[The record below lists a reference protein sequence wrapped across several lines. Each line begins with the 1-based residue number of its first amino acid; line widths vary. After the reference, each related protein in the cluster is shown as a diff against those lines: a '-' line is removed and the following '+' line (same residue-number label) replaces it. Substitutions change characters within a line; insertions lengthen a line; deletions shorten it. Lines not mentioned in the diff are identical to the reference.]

1 MENDKKYKLH
11 TPDGVHDF
19 LLDECFLK
27 KNIEWNLRTRFR
39 NAMYQEIETPSI
51 EYLDVF
57 TSGDS
62 ALPQEMM
69 YKFSDDHGRMLCLRP
84 DLTVPTARFYATK
97 LRDAKLP
104 VKLFYI
110 GNVFRSNEAGGGR
123 TKEFTQAGIE
133 YIGTTEPSADA
144 EVISQAIM
152 SVKESGIDE
161 FQIDLGHVDFFR
173 GVIEEAGIDE
183 NSAEQIRLLVD
194 EKNFAELELL
204 IAEKDIPDNLKELLT
219 KIPTLFGEDDILDSA
234 GRLCNNKRSLDA
246 LANIREVMDILEQRG
261 LKEYITID
269 LGLTSSLKYYTGTI
283 FKGFIKG
290 LGFPILSG
298 GRYDRLLCTFGTQEP
313 AVGFCLG
320 VNMLMQAVLR
330 KENSGEKVHDEY
342 LNVALSKGRLAECAI
357 VLFEKAGIHAE
368 ELKTDTRKLII
379 TDEEN
384 KIRFFLV
391 KPSDVPTYVE
401 YGAADIGIVGRDT
414 ILEENRNLY
423 QIRTLDFGKCRMCV
437 CGRPEL
443 AGKLDSMPN
452 KRVATKYPSI
462 TKDYYEKVKKESV
475 EIIKLNGSV
484 ELAPLVGL
492 SDVIVDIVESG
503 RTLREN
509 GLDVLETVADL
520 SARIIVNKVS
530 MKTQRERIKSILL

>member
-1 MENDKKYKLH
+1 M
-11 TPDGVHDF
+11 
-19 LLDECFLK
+19 
-27 KNIEWNLRTRFR
+27 
-39 NAMYQEIETPSI
+39 S
-51 EYLDVF
+51 
-57 TSGDS
+57 
-62 ALPQEMM
+62 QEMM
-69 YKFSDDHGRMLCLRP
+69 FKFSDDRGRMLCLRP
-84 DLTVPTARFYATK
+84 DLTIPTARFYSTK
-97 LRDAKLP
+97 LKDAELP

-133 YIGTTEPSADA
+133 YIGSKSATADA
-144 EVISQAIM
+144 EVIAQAIM
-152 SVKESGIDE
+152 CVKESGIDD
-161 FQIDLGHVDFFR
+161 FQIDLGNVDFFR
-173 GVIEEAGIDE
+173 GVVEEAGIDDVA
-183 NSAEQIRLLVD
+183 AEQIRLLVD
-194 EKNFAELELL
+194 EKNFAELEIFIKDKNIPENIKQLL
-204 IAEKDIPDNLKELLT
+204 AQIPS
-219 KIPTLFGEDDILDSA
+219 LFGEDDILDKA
-234 GRLCNNKRSLDA
+234 RRLCNNKRSVSAIDNL
-246 LANIREVMDILEQRG
+246 REIMGILEAKG
-261 LKEYITID
+261 LKEYITVD
-269 LGLTSSLKYYTGTI
+269 LGLTSSLKYYTGSI
-283 FKGFIKG
+283 FKGFIRG
-290 LGFPILSG
+290 LGFPILTG
-298 GRYDRLLCTFGTQEP
+298 GRYDKLLLGFGVDNA

-330 KENSGEKVHDEY
+330 KQNNSGTNGEKVDDGY
-342 LNVALSKGRLAECAI
+342 LNVALSKGRLAEYAI
-357 VLFEKAGIHAE
+357 ALFEGKGICVD
-368 ELKTDTRKLII
+368 ELKTETRKLII
-379 TDEEN
+379 SDDIN
-384 KIRFFLV
+384 KVRFFLV

-443 AGKLDSMPN
+443 KDRLDMMPN
-452 KRVATKYPSI
+452 KKVATKYPAI
-462 TKDYYEKVKKESV
+462 TKDYYENVKKESV